1 MSSSSD
7 SSSCG
12 TSRFPRARSAVSRVR
27 GKRVCTQRSSG
38 SWETS
43 WPSRSASARPSG
55 LSATGT
61 AGSPFTRP
69 STFSV
74 ECAWRVSRKRRKP
87 AEPTQPGSEGV
98 CLNGRV
104 QAQVEELP
112 ENRVRLTIQV
122 PSHDVHH
129 AVEHAASDLAQSV
142 KIPGFRKGK
151 VPQQVLVQKV
161 GRERLMTE
169 AIETHIGGWF
179 WNAAAQTR
187 VRPVAQPESD
197 FELPG
202 SDEEDWH
209 FTATFPVQATP
220 DLPDWKALEV
230 GAIEPEVP
238 EELVQQELDALRAT
252 VAELVPVEGRPVGPE
267 DTVIVDLV
275 SPKGET
281 RRDYVVELGRGPV
294 VEEIEQALVGMSAGE
309 TKEIE
314 FEVAGDE
321 KQLVS
326 VTVKELKEKVLPEAD
341 DELARSASEFETLA
355 ELSKDIEDRL
365 GAQISEEVE
374 AQFRSDVA
382 DALVAASNVD
392 ASGPLV
398 ESRTREL
405 LRGLT
410 QQVEAR
416 GIPLETYLT
425 MTGQTPE
432 DLLARLRE
440 EALRSVAR
448 ELVLEAAAEE
458 LGLEISDDAVEALV
472 REQAE
477 IVGDDAEPTIERL
490 RETGRFETL
499 RDDLSLRDALDR
511 VASEGTRIYRE
522 HAETRVALWTPEKE
536 KQPTD
541 AKLWTPGS

>member
-1 MSSSSD
+1 
-7 SSSCG
+7 
-12 TSRFPRARSAVSRVR
+12 
-27 GKRVCTQRSSG
+27 
-38 SWETS
+38 
-43 WPSRSASARPSG
+43 
-55 LSATGT
+55 
-61 AGSPFTRP
+61 
-69 STFSV
+69 
-74 ECAWRVSRKRRKP
+74 
-87 AEPTQPGSEGV
+87 
-98 CLNGRV
+98 LNGRV

-112 ENRVRLTIQV
+112 ENRVRLTVQV

-129 AVEHAASDLAQSV
+129 AIEHAASDLAQSV

-169 AIETHIGGWF
+169 AIESHIGGWF
-179 WNAAAQTR
+179 WNAAARSR
-187 VRPVAQPESD
+187 VRPVAQPEYD

-202 SDEEDWH
+202 SDAEDWH
-209 FTATFPVQATP
+209 FTATFPVQAMP
-220 DLPDWKALEV
+220 DLPDWKTLEV

-252 VAELVPVEGRPVGPE
+252 VAELVPVDGRAVGPE
-267 DTVIVDLV
+267 DTVVVDLV

-281 RRDYVVELGRGPV
+281 RRDYVVELGRGTV
-294 VEEIEQALVGMSAGE
+294 VEEIEEALVGLSGGE
-309 TKEIE
+309 SKEIE
-314 FEVAGDE
+314 FELAGDE
-321 KQLVS
+321 KQAVS
-326 VTVKELKEKVLPEAD
+326 VTVKEIKEKVLPELD
-341 DELARSASEFETLA
+341 DDLARSASEFDTLA
-355 ELSKDIEDRL
+355 ELRTDIEDRMRT
-365 GAQISEEVE
+365 QIAEEVE

-405 LRGLT
+405 LRGLA

-432 DLLARLRE
+432 DLLARLHE

-448 ELVLEAAAEE
+448 ELVLEAAAEQ
-458 LGLEISDDAVEALV
+458 LGLEISDDDVEALV

-477 IVGDDAEPTIERL
+477 IVGDDADATLERL
-490 RETGRFETL
+490 RETGRFETI
-499 RDDLSLRDALDR
+499 RDDLRLREALDR
-511 VASEGTRIYRE
+511 VASEAKRIPRE
-522 HAETRVALWTPEKE
+522 LAEARDALWTPEKE
-536 KQPTD
+536 KKATD
-541 AKLWTPGS
+541 TKLWTPGS